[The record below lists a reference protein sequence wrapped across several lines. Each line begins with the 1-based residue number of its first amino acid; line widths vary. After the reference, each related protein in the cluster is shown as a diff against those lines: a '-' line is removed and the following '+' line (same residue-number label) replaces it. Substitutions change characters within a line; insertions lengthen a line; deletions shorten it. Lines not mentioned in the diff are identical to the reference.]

1 MRHVVVVGAS
11 LAGFRVGRSLR
22 DAGFTDAITLIGDE
36 EHLPYDRPPLSK
48 ALLAGNVSDD
58 QCRLPGRTDDLTWRL
73 GVPVHGVEFDRRAVT
88 LADGTEQPFDDL
100 VIATGRRAR
109 SWPGRKPATGVFTL
123 RSLGDVASFAAA
135 AVPGSRVVIIGAGFI
150 GCEVAATLRARDV
163 EVTVVDVSATP
174 MPVIGPEAGA
184 HARQLHERH
193 GVRWRLEASV
203 DAIEGEDRVTG
214 VRLGDGEVLDA
225 DLVLVSI
232 GSVPNTEWLANSPL
246 DVDSGVVRVDPL
258 CQALDR
264 SGTPIAGVWAA
275 GDVAAWIHPHSEGH
289 VCVEHWSNARDM
301 GDRVAANLVLDGSDR
316 KPLTSVPAFWS
327 DQYDVKIK
335 SVGYLRGA
343 DELAVV
349 AEDTDRNSLVIE
361 ARRGS
366 EVVGAI
372 GFNATKAVLGYQ
384 RALRSILA

>member
-1 MRHVVVVGAS
+1 MRHVVVVGAG

-22 DAGFTDAITLIGDE
+22 DAGFTGEITLIGDE

-48 ALLAGNVSDD
+48 ALLAGSVTGD

-73 GVPVHGVEFDRRAVT
+73 GAPVHGVDFDVRALT
-88 LADGTEQPFDDL
+88 LGDGTDQPFDEL

-109 SWPGRKPATGVFTL
+109 PWPGRKPATGVFTL
-123 RSLGDVASFAAA
+123 RSLGDVAAFTAAA
-135 AVPGSRVVIIGAGFI
+135 APGSRVVIIGAGFI

-163 EVTVVDVSATP
+163 EVTVVDVSDTP

-184 HARQLHERH
+184 FARQLHERH
-193 GVRWRLEASV
+193 GVRWRLGTGV
-203 DAIEGEDRVTG
+203 DSIEGDEYVTG
-214 VRLGDGEVLDA
+214 VRLADGELLEADA
-225 DLVLVSI
+225 VLVSI
-232 GSVPNTEWLANSPL
+232 GSVPNTEWLADSPVDTDGGVVHVDDICRVLDRAGSPL
-246 DVDSGVVRVDPL
+246 S
-258 CQALDR
+258 
-264 SGTPIAGVWAA
+264 GVWAA
-275 GDVAAWIHPHSEGH
+275 GDVAAWVHPHAGTH

-301 GDRVAANLVLDGSDR
+301 ADRVAANLVVDHPGR
-316 KPLTSVPAFWS
+316 APLVSVPAFWS

-335 SVGYLRGA
+335 SVGYLRAA
-343 DELAVV
+343 DELVVV
-349 AEDTDRNSLVIE
+349 AQDADRNSLVVE

-384 RALRSILA
+384 RALRAVPA